1 MKITNSKSKNRA
13 MMYIAYMFYWVIA
26 KNLPS
31 SRNAANGLCER
42 IRALC
47 VGGYI
52 DKCGHDV
59 NIQSNAIIA
68 KRVSIGDYSG
78 VGERSLVQ
86 GNVRIGKHVM
96 MGPEVYIYTQNHRFD
111 QLDITM
117 DSQGFG
123 EEKPVII
130 EDDVWIGSRV
140 TILPGVTVGTGSV
153 IGASSVVTKDVPPYS
168 VVGGNPAK
176 ILKTRKPLVIE
187 E

>member
-1 MKITNSKSKNRA
+1 MEKDNLRKGSLKK
-13 MMYIAYMFYWVIA
+13 YIAYVLYMAVA

-31 SRNAANGLCER
+31 SGNSARGLFEK
-42 IRALC
+42 IRAICLR
-47 VGGYI
+47 GYI

-59 NIQSNAIIA
+59 NIQPKAIVA
-68 KRVSIGDYSG
+68 RRVWLDDYSG
-78 VGERSLVQ
+78 IGESSLVQ
-86 GNVRIGKHVM
+86 GNVHIGKHVM

-123 EEKPVII
+123 EEKSVVI

-153 IGASSVVTKDVPPYS
+153 IGASSVVTKDIPPYS
-168 VVGGNPAK
+168 IACGNPAK
-176 ILKTRKPLVIE
+176 IVKLRK
-187 E
+187 